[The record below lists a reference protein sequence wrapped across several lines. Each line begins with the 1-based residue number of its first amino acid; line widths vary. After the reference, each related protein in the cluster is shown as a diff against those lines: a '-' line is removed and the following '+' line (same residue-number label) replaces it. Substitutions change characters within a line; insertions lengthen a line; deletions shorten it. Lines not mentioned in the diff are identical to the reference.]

1 MVGTTNHDAATSGIP
16 AKNQAIMW
24 YTSYAMVNMTL
35 GPIMNE
41 NGDTCGVTTCSIS
54 YAIGNVLIIP
64 VSAYEKNYQDARTT
78 WAMGAIGAMSMTY
91 ATGEASGCSP
101 YR

>member
-1 MVGTTNHDAATSGIP
+1 
-16 AKNQAIMW
+16 MW

-41 NGDTCGVTTCSIS
+41 NGDTCDVTTCSIP
-54 YAIGNVLIIP
+54 YAIGNVLSISL
-64 VSAYEKNYQDARTT
+64 SAYEKNYQDARTT